1 MQGQTGHFRQMS
13 AFVKGMKSLSDMV
26 TMSGADMPTTQTD
39 GHEAA
44 DRIHVLLIEDDAVDR
59 EQVFRLLGA
68 EFSLSSVAHGGDAL
82 RFLDGQQ
89 PDAVLL
95 DYHLP
100 DMEGMALLPQLVE
113 RDLPV
118 ILLTG
123 ENRPE
128 VIVEAMQ
135 RGAQDYLVKGQI
147 DRSALAHAIQNAVE
161 KVALKRELAQHQIQ
175 LANQAAA
182 LRRSN
187 ARVRALASALTLA
200 EQRERRRISRILHD
214 HVQQM
219 LYGIQMRL
227 YLFELDVAD
236 YAGAEAHVSEMG
248 ELIEEAINATRTL
261 TVELSPPVLRNEG
274 LAAALAWLAN
284 HMEQLYD
291 LRVHL
296 ALADEDRLPSDEL
309 RVLVFQL
316 ARELLFNVV
325 KHAQVKEASIAMESD
340 EDCFV
345 LRIADEGVG
354 MDPSRLESARGEAG
368 GFGLYQVRERLEL
381 FGGEVKIQ
389 SAPGT
394 GTCVEVRLPA
404 ACDL

>member
-1 MQGQTGHFRQMS
+1 MSMTMTRRQPT
-13 AFVKGMKSLSDMV
+13 AGD
-26 TMSGADMPTTQTD
+26 GALPIKQADKP
-39 GHEAA
+39 EPAA
-44 DRIHVLLIEDDAVDR
+44 RIHVLLIEDDAVDR
-59 EQVFRLLGA
+59 ELVFRLLGND
-68 EFSLSSVAHGGDAL
+68 FTLSSVANGKDAL
-82 RFLDGQQ
+82 SFLEVEQ

-100 DMEGMALLPQLVE
+100 DMEGMALLPDLVE

-128 VIVEAMQ
+128 IIVEAMQ

-147 DRSALAHAIQNAVE
+147 DRSALGHAIYNAVE

-227 YLFELDVAD
+227 YLFELDVAE
-236 YAGAEAHVSEMG
+236 YAGAAAHVAEMS
-248 ELIEEAINATRTL
+248 ELIEEAISATRTL

-274 LAAALAWLAN
+274 LPAALVWLAN

-291 LRVHL
+291 LHVQL
-296 ALADEDRLPSDEL
+296 ELADEDRLPSDEL

-316 ARELLFNVV
+316 VRELLFNVV
-325 KHAQVKEASIAMESD
+325 KHAQVKQADIVMRSD
-340 EDCFV
+340 ENCFV
-345 LRIADEGVG
+345 LRVTDQGVG
-354 MDPSRLESARGEAG
+354 MDPKRLETARGETG

-381 FGGEVKIQ
+381 FGGEVKIH
-389 SAPGT
+389 SEPGS
-394 GTCVEVRLPA
+394 GTCVEVRLPH
-404 ACDL
+404 ACDIS